1 MARLFHSK
9 LRKPA
14 SEMPC
19 LKYFVNRSVV
29 LQQYREA
36 FKVAI
41 SIKDPQT
48 RAFAEE
54 MMRDEFEPFRKYRR
68 VYQQD
73 AEVQANIDYYL
84 AKTRQRIN

>member
-1 MARLFHSK
+1 MARLFHSNI
-9 LRKPA
+9 RKSA

-68 VYQQD
+68 AY
-73 AEVQANIDYYL
+73 
-84 AKTRQRIN
+84 